1 MIKLPGIKSY
11 LGGKAA
17 SGTAERIIN
26 LIRPHDTLVIP
37 FAGNCAITRKI
48 KWPTRVLIND
58 LDTTMVD
65 AWRAA
70 NLGPQLE
77 VHNLQAL
84 DFLKM
89 VLQRPDLGRIVVYCD
104 PPYPHETRTSAN
116 FYNHEMT
123 YEQHL
128 ELLEVLRWLRVDCLV
143 STYPNDLYAA
153 QLSHWQ
159 RTEFQSMTRGGP
171 RTEWLFYNYPE
182 PTVLHDDRFSGC
194 DYREREYMKRKTET
208 WVRRYKAMQPYEQQ
222 RILGRILE
230 NTPSELVKK
239 LVEHR

>member
-1 MIKLPGIKSY
+1 MSKLPGIKSY

-48 KWPTRVLIND
+48 KWPGKVLIND

-77 VHNLQAL
+77 VHNLQSL

-89 VLQRPDLGRIVVYCD
+89 VLQRPDLGRIVVYCA

-116 FYNHEMT
+116 RYNHELT
-123 YEQHL
+123 AAQQL
-128 ELLEVLRWLRVDCLV
+128 EFLEAVRWLRVDCLV
-143 STYPNDLYAA
+143 STYPNGLYAA

-159 RTEFQSMTRGGP
+159 RIEFQSMTHGGQ
-171 RTEWLFYNYPE
+171 RTEWLFYNYPA
-182 PTVLHDDRFSGC
+182 PTVLHDDRFSGGGN
-194 DYREREYMKRKTET
+194 YREREYTKRNTATKAH
-208 WVRRYKAMQPYEQQ
+208 RYQ
-222 RILGRILE
+222 
-230 NTPSELVKK
+230 
-239 LVEHR
+239 